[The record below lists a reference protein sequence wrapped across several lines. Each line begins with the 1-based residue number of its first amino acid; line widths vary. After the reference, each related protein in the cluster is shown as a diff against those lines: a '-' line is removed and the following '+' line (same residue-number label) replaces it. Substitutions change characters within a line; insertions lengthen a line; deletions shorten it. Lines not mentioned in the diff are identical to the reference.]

1 MARILIADDD
11 LVTRMELCEML
22 DSAGHDLV
30 GEAETGQQAIEM
42 AQDFHPD
49 LIVMDI
55 VMPGGMDGITAA
67 EKIKKAS
74 DTAIVFISG
83 YGDPEY
89 IERAKRLEPFGYVMK
104 PFDEREVKAF
114 IEIALHKRAMELK
127 LRHANKL
134 LKKSEEKYRLLFEMS
149 NEGICLH
156 EMIYDPTGNAVDY
169 KILDVNSAY
178 ENITGM
184 AKREVVGRKASEVYG
199 IGIPPFLET
208 YAAVAESGKPTNFE
222 EYWPPMEKFFRISAF
237 SPEKGKFA
245 TVFTDL
251 TDRKVMERALR
262 ETEKKFFT
270 VFHASPVCITFTTL
284 EDGRIVEMNDACS
297 QVMGYERSEALGKT
311 TLEIGPWPEPE
322 KRTKYIDQIKEK
334 GGFNNKEIKF
344 KKKNKETFLGLWSV
358 RRIEMGSEEYL
369 VNVLV
374 DITER
379 KHAEEELLESQ
390 KRFKDFAEM
399 LPEVVF
405 ETDKN
410 LKLTFVNKKTY
421 EITGYAEQDFI
432 NGLSG
437 FDMLAPGERKRAKE
451 NLTKRLQGERI
462 KTVEYV
468 GLRKDG
474 STYPMLLNTSPI
486 KKGDTVIGFRGVIMD
501 ITDIKKTEEHL
512 KQAQQMEARG
522 VGNILER

>member
-11 LVTRMELCEML
+11 LITRMELSEML
-22 DSAGHDLV
+22 DAAGHDLV
-30 GEAETGQQAIEM
+30 GEAETGQQAIQM
-42 AQDFHPD
+42 ARTFHPD

-67 EKIKKAS
+67 ERIKKES

-104 PFDEREVKAF
+104 PFEEREVKAF
-114 IEIALHKRAMELK
+114 IEIALHKREMELK
-127 LRHANKL
+127 LRNAHEL

-149 NEGICLH
+149 NEAVCLH
-156 EMIYDPTGNAVDY
+156 EMIHDQTGNAVDY

-184 AKREVVGRKASEVYG
+184 AKKDVVGKKATEVYEVG
-199 IGIPPFLET
+199 TPPFLNT
-208 YAAVAESGKPTNFE
+208 YAKVVESGKSTRFE
-222 EYWPPMEKFFRISAF
+222 EYFQPMEKFLQISAF

-245 TVFTDL
+245 TVSTDL
-251 TDRKVMERALR
+251 TDRKAMEKALR
-262 ETEKKFFT
+262 ETEKKYST
-270 VFHASPVCITFTTL
+270 VFHASPVCITFTAL
-284 EDGRIVEMNDACS
+284 EDGRLVEMNDACT
-297 QVMGYERSEALGKT
+297 QVMGYERDETLGKT
-311 TLEIGPWPEPE
+311 TLEIGAWLGSE
-322 KRTKYIDQIKEK
+322 KRTEYIDQVREK
-334 GGFNNKEIKF
+334 GGFNNKEVKF
-344 KKKNKETFLGLWSV
+344 RKKNEETFFGLWSAKKIRV
-358 RRIEMGSEEYL
+358 GDEEYL
-369 VNVLV
+369 VNVLM

-379 KHAEEELLESQ
+379 KRAEEALLESQ

-405 ETDKN
+405 ETDRN

-432 NGLSG
+432 NGLGG
-437 FDMLAPGERKRAKE
+437 FDLLAPGEREKAKE

-462 KTVEYV
+462 KTIEYV

-474 STYPMLLNTSPI
+474 STYPILLNISPI

-501 ITDIKKTEEHL
+501 TTDIKKD
-512 KQAQQMEARG
+512 
-522 VGNILER
+522 GNS

>member
-11 LVTRMELCEML
+11 LVTRMELSEML

-30 GEAETGQQAIEM
+30 GEAETGQQAIQM

-67 EKIKKAS
+67 EKIKKES

-127 LRHANKL
+127 LRHAHKL

-149 NEGICLH
+149 NEGVCLH
-156 EMIYDPTGNAVDY
+156 EMIYDQTGNAVDY
-169 KILDVNSAY
+169 KILDVNAAY

-184 AKREVVGRKASEVYG
+184 VKKDVVGRQASEVYG

-222 EYWPPMEKFFRISAF
+222 EYWQPMEKFFRISAF

-251 TDRKVMERALR
+251 TDRKAVEKALR
-262 ETEKKFFT
+262 ETEKKYST
-270 VFHASPVCITFTTL
+270 VFHASPAYITFTTL
-284 EDGRIVEMNDACS
+284 EDGRLVEINDACT
-297 QVMGYERSEALGKT
+297 QITGYQRDDVLGKT
-311 TLEIGPWPEPE
+311 TLEIGLWPDPE
-322 KRTKYIDQIKEK
+322 ERTKYIDQAREK
-334 GGFNNKEIKF
+334 GGF
-344 KKKNKETFLGLWSV
+344 KNKEVKFQKKNGETFFGLWSA
-358 RRIEMGSEEYL
+358 RRIEMGGEEYL
-369 VNVLV
+369 VNVLI

-379 KHAEEELLESQ
+379 KRAEEALLESQ

-421 EITGYAEQDFI
+421 EITGYTEQDFI

-437 FDMLAPGERKRAKE
+437 FDMIAPEERKKAKE
-451 NLTKRLQGERI
+451 NLMERLRRERI
-462 KTVEYV
+462 GTVEYV
-468 GLRKDG
+468 GLKKDG
-474 STYPMLLNTSPI
+474 SRYPILLNTSSI
-486 KKGDTVIGFRGVIMD
+486 TKGDTVIGFRGVIMD
-501 ITDIKKTEEHL
+501 LTDIKKD
-512 KQAQQMEARG
+512 R
-522 VGNILER
+522 